1 MSASTTP
8 HTPTTSSGIARVAVP
23 SPLRK
28 LFDYLI
34 PKDALV
40 QPGVRVRVPFGS
52 RELTGIVIST
62 STSSDID
69 AAQLRPISEIL
80 DQSELIPP
88 HLLELWL
95 WASNYYQ
102 HPVGE
107 ALHSLLPAGLR
118 KKSAAQIKSH
128 HSDQKQTEM
137 ASAEEAFVPQ
147 PNHQQ
152 TAAIQTINGSA
163 GQFTCFLL
171 DGVTGSGKT
180 EVYLQCIAH
189 ALTQNKQTIM
199 LVPEISLTPQT
210 IERFRE
216 RFPVRIAILH
226 SGLTPRQRLN
236 AWLEAASGEAHII
249 IGTRSALFTP
259 MARPGLIIVDEE
271 HDASFKQ
278 QDGFRYSARDLS
290 VLRARH
296 ESIPV
301 ILGSATPSLESLY
314 NATQGRYQHIRL
326 TQRAGDARM
335 PSFQLV
341 DTRKQP
347 SEAGLSSDLLQAT
360 AKHLKQGG
368 QVLIFINRR
377 GFAPVL
383 HCEDCGWSAEC
394 SSCDARMTVHR
405 TPPHLCC
412 HHCETR
418 QPIPD
423 HCPDCQ
429 GKSLSTGGTG
439 TEQCE
444 TALIS
449 AFPDTPVLRLDRD
462 ATRRKGE
469 LERILKEINN
479 GDPCILVGTQMI
491 AKGHH
496 LPGVTL
502 VGVLDAD
509 NGLFSADF
517 RGQEFMA
524 QMLIQVAGRAGR
536 ANQPGEVLIQTSNPE
551 HQSLQTL
558 IHDGYHV
565 LATQLLQERD
575 IVGMPPY
582 GYLAIIRAEAV
593 NMAAPQRYLTLA
605 RQIIISQEKA
615 LGFNGIEIHGPL
627 PAPMERRANRF
638 RQHLILK
645 SQSRA
650 ALQALLTPVCQILE
664 SRNESRRVRWS
675 VDVDPLD
682 ML

>member
-1 MSASTTP
+1 MSARTEQHPNSTP
-8 HTPTTSSGIARVAVP
+8 GIARVAVP
-23 SPLRK
+23 SPLRR

-34 PKDALV
+34 PSGVSV
-40 QPGVRVRVPFGS
+40 QPGIRVRVPFGS
-52 RELTGIVIST
+52 RELTGIVIATTLRSDLET
-62 STSSDID
+62 S
-69 AAQLRPISEIL
+69 QLRPITDIL
-80 DQSELIPP
+80 DHDELIPS
-88 HLLELWL
+88 HLLDLWL
-95 WASNYYQ
+95 WAANYYQ
-102 HPVGE
+102 HPVGD

-118 KKSAAQIKSH
+118 KKSAASIRSH
-128 HSDQKQTEM
+128 HSDLSQPDI
-137 ASAEEAFVPQ
+137 VPTDTIIPT
-147 PNHQQ
+147 PNEQQ
-152 TAAIQTINGSA
+152 AKAIQAVNDSA
-163 GQFTCFLL
+163 GTFTPFLL

-180 EVYLQCIAH
+180 EVYLQCIDH
-189 ALTQNKQTIM
+189 ILKQGKQAVM

-210 IERFRE
+210 IERFRQ
-216 RFPVRIAILH
+216 RFSAPIAILH

-236 AWLEAASGEAHII
+236 AWLEAASGEARII

-259 MARPGLIIVDEE
+259 MAQPGLIIIDEE

-278 QDGFRYSARDLS
+278 QDGFRYSARDLA

-296 ESIPV
+296 ESISV
-301 ILGSATPSLESLY
+301 ILGSATPSLESLH
-314 NATQGRYQHIRL
+314 NTNTGRYRHIPL
-326 TQRAGDARM
+326 TQRAGTASM
-335 PSFQLV
+335 PAFHLV
-341 DTRKQP
+341 DTRRQL
-347 SEAGLSSDLLQAT
+347 SEAGLSSDLLLAT
-360 AKHLKQGG
+360 DRHLKQGG

-383 HCEDCGWSAEC
+383 HCEDCGWTSEC
-394 SSCDARMTVHR
+394 PSCDARLTVHR
-405 TPPHLCC
+405 KPPHLCC

-418 QPIPD
+418 QPVPD

-444 TALIS
+444 AALTS

-469 LERILKEINN
+469 LERILKQINN

-558 IHDGYHV
+558 IHDGYHA
-565 LATQLLQERD
+565 LATTLLRERE
-575 IVGMPPY
+575 VAAMPPY
-582 GYLAIIRAEAV
+582 SFLAIIRAEAV
-593 NMAAPQRYLTLA
+593 SMAAPQQYLTLA
-605 RQIIISQEKA
+605 KQIINQQMNTQQ
-615 LGFNGIEIHGPL
+615 LHHIEVHGPL
-627 PAPMERRANRF
+627 PAPMERRANRY
-638 RQHLILK
+638 RQHLVLK
-645 SQSRA
+645 SPSRA

-664 SRNESRRVRWS
+664 GRNESRRVRWS
-675 VDVDPLD
+675 VDVDPQD

>member
-1 MSASTTP
+1 MPARTP
-8 HTPTTSSGIARVAVP
+8 QQSHPVSGIARVAVP
-23 SPLRK
+23 SPLRR

-34 PKDALV
+34 PANTHV
-40 QPGVRVRVPFGS
+40 QPGIRVRVPFGS
-52 RELTGIVIST
+52 RELTGIIVAIVDQ
-62 STSSDID
+62 SDIETS
-69 AAQLRPISEIL
+69 QLRPITEVL
-80 DQSELIPP
+80 DHDELIPS
-88 HLLELWL
+88 HLLDLWL
-95 WASNYYQ
+95 WAANYYQ
-102 HPVGE
+102 HPVGD

-118 KKSAAQIKSH
+118 KKSAASIRSH
-128 HSDQKQTEM
+128 HSDPSQPEITPTDTDIPTPNNQQD
-137 ASAEEAFVPQ
+137 EAIRAV
-147 PNHQQ
+147 ND
-152 TAAIQTINGSA
+152 SS
-163 GQFTCFLL
+163 GQFNSFLL

-180 EVYLQCIAH
+180 EVYLQCIDH
-189 ALTQNKQTIM
+189 ILKQDKQAVM

-210 IERFRE
+210 IERFRQ
-216 RFPVRIAILH
+216 RFSAAIAILH

-236 AWLEAASGEAHII
+236 AWLEAASGVARII

-259 MARPGLIIVDEE
+259 MAQPGLIIIDEE

-278 QDGFRYSARDLS
+278 QDGFRYSARDLA

-314 NATQGRYQHIRL
+314 NANTGRYRHIQL
-326 TQRAGDARM
+326 TQRAGTASM
-335 PSFQLV
+335 PTFQLV
-341 DTRKQP
+341 DTRRQL
-347 SEAGLSSDLLQAT
+347 SEPGLSSDLLLAT
-360 AKHLKQGG
+360 ARHLKQGG

-383 HCEDCGWSAEC
+383 HCEDCGWTSEC
-394 SSCDARMTVHR
+394 PSCDARLTVHR
-405 TPPHLCC
+405 KPPHLCC

-418 QPIPD
+418 QPVPD

-429 GKSLSTGGTG
+429 GKSLGTGGTG

-444 TALIS
+444 SALAT

-469 LERILKEINN
+469 LERILKQINN
-479 GDPCILVGTQMI
+479 GEPCILVGTQMI

-536 ANQPGEVLIQTSNPE
+536 ASQPGEVLIQTSNPE

-558 IHDGYHV
+558 IHDGYHA
-565 LATQLLQERD
+565 LARTLLNEREAAA
-575 IVGMPPY
+575 MPPY
-582 GYLAIIRAEAV
+582 GYLVIIRAEAV
-593 NMAAPQRYLTLA
+593 SMAAPQRYLTLA
-605 RQIIISQEKA
+605 RQVINSQIHSQQ
-615 LGFNGIEIHGPL
+615 LNDIEVHGPL
-627 PAPMERRANRF
+627 PAPMERRANRY

-645 SQSRA
+645 SSSRSVLQS
-650 ALQALLTPVCQILE
+650 LLTPVCQILE
-664 SRNESRRVRWS
+664 GRSESRRVRWS

>member
-1 MSASTTP
+1 MPARTTRQTVHHP
-8 HTPTTSSGIARVAVP
+8 SGIARVAVP
-23 SPLRK
+23 SPLRR

-34 PKDALV
+34 PEDNQVL
-40 QPGVRVRVPFGS
+40 PGIRVRVPFGS
-52 RELTGIVIST
+52 RELTGIVVSITDT
-62 STSSDID
+62 SDVD
-69 AAQLRPISEIL
+69 AAQLKPITEIL
-80 DQSELIPP
+80 DPEELIPG

-95 WASNYYQ
+95 WAASYYQ

-118 KKSAAQIKSH
+118 QKSSASIKSH
-128 HSDQKQTEM
+128 HSDQPLANM
-137 ASAEEAFVPQ
+137 EERANIAVPT
-147 PNHQQ
+147 PNQQ
-152 TAAIQTINGSA
+152 QSVAIQAINRSA
-163 GQFTCFLL
+163 GRFTSFLL

-189 ALTQNKQTIM
+189 VLDRGNQAIM

-210 IERFRE
+210 IERFRQ
-216 RFPVRIAILH
+216 RFPVKMAILH

-236 AWLEAASGEAHII
+236 AWLEAASGDAKII

-259 MARPGLIIVDEE
+259 MASPGLIIIDEE

-278 QDGFRYSARDLS
+278 QDGFRYSARDLG

-314 NATQGRYQHIRL
+314 NANQGRYQHIQL
-326 TQRAGDARM
+326 TQRAGDASM
-335 PSFQLV
+335 PRFQLV

-347 SEAGLSSDLLQAT
+347 NEAGLSSDLLLAT
-360 AKHLKQGG
+360 ARHLKQGG
-368 QVLIFINRR
+368 QVLVFINRR

-383 HCEDCGWSAEC
+383 HCEDCGWTSEC
-394 SSCDARMTVHR
+394 QSCDARMTVHR
-405 TPPHLCC
+405 KPPHLCC

-418 QPIPD
+418 QPMPD

-444 TALIS
+444 AALTT

-469 LERILKEINN
+469 LERILNEINE
-479 GDPCILVGTQMI
+479 GRPCILVGTQMI

-536 ANQPGEVLIQTSNPE
+536 ASQPGEVLIQTSNPE

-558 IHDGYHV
+558 LHDGYPA
-565 LATQLLQERD
+565 LAKQLLSEREMAD
-575 IVGMPPY
+575 MPPY
-582 GYLAIIRAEAV
+582 SYLAIVRAEAV
-593 NMAAPQRYLTLA
+593 SMAAPQRYLTLA
-605 RQIIISQEKA
+605 RQIIISQAKS
-615 LGFNGIEIHGPL
+615 LGISGVEIHGPL
-627 PAPMERRANRF
+627 PAPMERRANRY

-645 SQSRA
+645 GVSRS
-650 ALQALLTPVCQILE
+650 ALQAILTPVCQILE
-664 SRNESRRVRWS
+664 SRTESRRVRWS
-675 VDVDPLD
+675 VDVDPQD

>member
-1 MSASTTP
+1 MSARTTQQTP
-8 HTPTTSSGIARVAVP
+8 HTSSGIARVAVP

-34 PKDALV
+34 PDDTQV
-40 QPGVRVRVPFGS
+40 QPGIRVRVPFGS
-52 RELTGIVIST
+52 RELTGIVIATAPT
-62 STSSDID
+62 SDVDSS
-69 AAQLRPISEIL
+69 QLRPITEIL
-80 DQSELIPP
+80 DQRELIPP
-88 HLLELWL
+88 HLLDLWL

-118 KKSAAQIKSH
+118 QKSAAKIKSH
-128 HSDQKQTEM
+128 HSDQKEAEM
-137 ASAEEAFVPQ
+137 ASAVDAAPR
-147 PNHQQ
+147 PNEQQ
-152 TAAIQTINGSA
+152 AKAIQVINDSA
-163 GQFTCFLL
+163 GQFTSFLL

-180 EVYLQCIAH
+180 EVYLQCIADT
-189 ALTQNKQTIM
+189 LGQNKQTVM

-210 IERFRE
+210 IERFRQ
-216 RFPVRIAILH
+216 RFPVKMAILH

-236 AWLEAASGEAHII
+236 AWLEAANGDAQII

-259 MARPGLIIVDEE
+259 MSRPGLIIIDEE
-271 HDASFKQ
+271 HDPSFKQ
-278 QDGFRYSARDLS
+278 QDGFRYSARDLG

-301 ILGSATPSLESLY
+301 ILGSATPSLESLH
-314 NATQGRYQHIRL
+314 NARQGRYQHIQL
-326 TQRAGDARM
+326 TQRAGNASM
-335 PSFQLV
+335 PSFELV

-347 SEAGLSSDLLQAT
+347 SEAGLTSDLLLAT

-383 HCEDCGWSAEC
+383 HCEDCGWTSEC
-394 SSCDARMTVHR
+394 ASCDARMTVHR
-405 TPPHLCC
+405 KPPHLCC

-444 TALIS
+444 AALTQ
-449 AFPDTPVLRLDRD
+449 AFPETPVLRLDRD

-479 GDPCILVGTQMI
+479 GEPCILVGTQMI

-524 QMLIQVAGRAGR
+524 QTLIQVAGRAGR

-558 IHDGYHV
+558 IHDGYHA
-565 LATQLLQERD
+565 LALQLLRERD
-575 IVGMPPY
+575 IATMPPY

-593 NMAAPQRYLTLA
+593 SMAAPQRYLSLA
-605 RQIIISQEKA
+605 RQIISSQEKV
-615 LGFNGIEIHGPL
+615 LGLDGIEIHGPL
-627 PAPMERRANRF
+627 PAPMERRANRY